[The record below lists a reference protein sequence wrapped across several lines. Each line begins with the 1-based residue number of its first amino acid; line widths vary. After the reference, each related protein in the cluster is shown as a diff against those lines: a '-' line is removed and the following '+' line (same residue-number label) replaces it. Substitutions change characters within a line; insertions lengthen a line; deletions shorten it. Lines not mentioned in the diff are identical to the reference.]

1 MKTIIESI
9 EIKLEKLIYKYN
21 QTIKK
26 NSDLKVNY
34 ENLSKKVNEQ
44 KSMILSLQDKIKLI
58 NISKSVD
65 KNKEDVKATKSKI
78 NEYIRELDKCIALL
92 NK

>member
-1 MKTIIESI
+1 VKTIIESI

-65 KNKEDVKATKSKI
+65 KNKEDVKATRSKI

>member
-65 KNKEDVKATKSKI
+65 KNKEDVKATRSKI